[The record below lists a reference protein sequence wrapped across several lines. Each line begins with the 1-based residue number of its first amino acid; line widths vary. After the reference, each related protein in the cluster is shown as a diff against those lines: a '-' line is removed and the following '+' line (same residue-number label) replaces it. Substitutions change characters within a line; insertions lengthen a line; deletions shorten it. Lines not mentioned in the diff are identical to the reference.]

1 MGVYQEP
8 RDFIHEV
15 FTGDPPEP
23 AALWITPA
31 LREPI
36 EDILGHPPSKM
47 RMRYW
52 RREDRTAWIVEEIG
66 KEKPIT
72 TGFVIEQGR
81 IERVKV
87 LVFRESRG
95 WEVRHSFFTDQFRE
109 AALEPDGDLDRHID
123 SISGA
128 TLSVS
133 AIKRLAKLTLF
144 LDSQVRR
151 DGSA

>member
-52 RREDRTAWIVEEIG
+52 RRGDRTAWIVEEIG

-72 TGFVIEQGR
+72 TGFVIE
-81 IERVKV
+81 
-87 LVFRESRG
+87 
-95 WEVRHSFFTDQFRE
+95 QFRE